1 MKRIGYIVLILLL
14 TTATVFAQPRQ
25 KFERIHAIK
34 VAYITDK
41 VQLTSEQ
48 AAEFWP
54 VYNRFEDELFST
66 RRKYIKNVDD
76 IETAKDDLEL
86 QQEMLDIRKKY
97 QREFLKIISEQQL
110 NELYIAEREFKKM
123 LLQQLKARRDGG
135 DRRPMRR

>member
-1 MKRIGYIVLILLL
+1 MKKIGYIVLILLL
-14 TTATVFAQPRQ
+14 TTATAFAQPRQ